1 MLFKGIIKVIQFMFV
16 DKNRFWALLRANFHP
31 CLAARSKI
39 NLSQTTGR
47 NIIMQVNIKSIVL
60 TA

>member
-1 MLFKGIIKVIQFMFV
+1 MIQFMFV

-47 NIIMQVNIKSIVL
+47 KIIMQVNIKSIVL
-60 TA
+60 TV